1 MERVILMINSLNSTF
16 YTSMSNVLT
25 QWSDFKVSKNLY
37 KAYFDMQKSQKTSGT
52 DETAK
57 KQNTKT
63 KNTVEDKLGTLSDSV
78 TKAFGN
84 LESTFSVDSKTGE
97 MDYDKAYSAAESF
110 VKSYNDLVSSIR
122 TSGDKSVSNKHEFIT
137 NMTNAQ
143 TKKLNNAGISINS
156 DGTLT
161 LDKESFMTADTAQL
175 EAIFGKK
182 DSFANFVSRQA
193 AQLKAYSQIEH
204 TVQATNTY
212 TQTGNVT
219 NLSNI
224 SGSFFNMLG

>member
-1 MERVILMINSLNSTF
+1 MINSLNSTF

-37 KAYFDMQKSQKTSGT
+37 KAYFDMQKSQSTSSSDKTT
-52 DETAK
+52 EK
-57 KQNTKT
+57 KTT
-63 KNTVEDKLGTLSDSV
+63 TSKNNVDDKLGTLSDSV
-78 TKAFGN
+78 TKAFSN
-84 LESTFSVDSKTGE
+84 LESAFAIDSKTGE
-97 MDYDKAYSAAESF
+97 MDYDKAYSAANSF
-110 VKSYNDLVSSIR
+110 VNSYNDLMTSIKS
-122 TSGDKSVSNKHEFIT
+122 SGDKSISGKQEFIT

-193 AQLKAYSQIEH
+193 AQLKAYSEVEH
-204 TVQATNTY
+204 TVNQSKTY
-212 TQTGNVT
+212 TQTGT
-219 NLSNI
+219 ATSFSTI

>member
-1 MERVILMINSLNSTF
+1 MINSLNSTF

-37 KAYFDMQKSQKTSGT
+37 KAYFDMQKSQNTSSS
-52 DETAK
+52 ETASEK
-57 KQNTKT
+57 KTTKT
-63 KNTVEDKLGTLSDSV
+63 KNNVEDKLGTLSDSV
-78 TKAFGN
+78 TKAFGS
-84 LESTFSVDSKTGE
+84 LESAFAIDSKTGE
-97 MDYDKAYSAAESF
+97 MDYDKAYSAANSF
-110 VKSYNDLVSSIR
+110 VNSYNDLVTSIKG
-122 TSGDKSVSNKHEFIT
+122 SGDKSISGKHEFIT

-161 LDKESFMTADTAQL
+161 FDKDSFMTADTAQL

-193 AQLKAYSQIEH
+193 AQLKAYSQVEH
-204 TVQATNTY
+204 TVNQSKTY
-212 TQTGNVT
+212 TQTGNAT
-219 NLSNI
+219 SFSSI

>member
-1 MERVILMINSLNSTF
+1 MLNSLNSTF

-37 KAYFDMQKSQKTSGT
+37 KAYFDMQKSQNTSSS
-52 DETAK
+52 ETASEK
-57 KQNTKT
+57 KTTKT
-63 KNTVEDKLGTLSDSV
+63 KTNVEDKLGTLSDSV
-78 TKAFGN
+78 TKAFGS
-84 LESTFSVDSKTGE
+84 LESAFAIDSKTGE
-97 MDYDKAYSAAESF
+97 MDYEKAYSAANSF
-110 VKSYNDLVSSIR
+110 VNSYNDLVTSIKG
-122 TSGDKSVSNKHEFIT
+122 SGDKSISGKYEFIT

-143 TKKLNNAGISINS
+143 TKKLNNAGVSVNS

-161 LDKESFMTADTAQL
+161 LDKDSFMTADTAQL

-193 AQLKAYSQIEH
+193 AQLKAYSQVEH
-204 TVQATNTY
+204 TVNQSKTY
-212 TQTGNVT
+212 TQTGNAT
-219 NLSNI
+219 SFSSI